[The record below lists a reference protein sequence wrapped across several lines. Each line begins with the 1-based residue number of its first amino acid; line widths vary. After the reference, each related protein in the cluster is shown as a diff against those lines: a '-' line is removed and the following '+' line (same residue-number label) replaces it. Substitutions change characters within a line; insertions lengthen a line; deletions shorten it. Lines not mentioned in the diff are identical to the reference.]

1 MKLATVEQIV
11 DIFPHPNA
19 DKLEFVKVLGYTCIT
34 AKGAYTNG
42 EQVILIQPDTVLP
55 DAPWTELYK
64 KFSRSRVKAL
74 KLRDAWSFGIVEKM
88 TLLPPD
94 RVFTAGEEV
103 STLLGIIKYE
113 APVPN
118 DIAFKGALPYGIP
131 KTDEER
137 YQNLPLNDWMG
148 HAVDVTL
155 KVDGQSFTAYY
166 KDGVFGVCGRQFELD
181 MSVRNA
187 YTDQIERYSL
197 PEKLET
203 FCKKHGVNIALRGE
217 SYGTGIQ
224 SAKINP
230 HSALNKGLAVFS
242 VFLIDEHR
250 YARKGDRF
258 YFVDVCAE
266 LGLPTVEMLERDAV
280 LTPELIKYYDEDIR
294 EINGKPFE
302 GVVLNGAFYSFKV
315 INKYYDSEK

>member
-1 MKLATVEQIV
+1 MKLATVEKIAG
-11 DIFPHPNA
+11 IFPHPNA
-19 DKLEFVKVLGYTCIT
+19 DKLEFVKVLGYMCIT
-34 AKGAYTNG
+34 AKGAYTAG

-64 KFSRSRVKAL
+64 KFSRTRVKAL

-88 TLLPPD
+88 SLLPAD
-94 RVFTAGEEV
+94 RTFAEGEEV
-103 STLLGIIKYE
+103 SELLGIIKYE

-118 DIAFKGALPYGIP
+118 DVAFIGALPFGIP

-137 YQNLPLNDWMG
+137 YQNLPLHEWMG
-148 HAVDVTL
+148 QQVDVTL

-166 KDGVFGVCGRQFELD
+166 KDGKFGVCGRQFELD
-181 MSVRNA
+181 MNVRNP
-187 YTDQIERYSL
+187 YTDQISRYNL
-197 PEKLET
+197 PEKLEA
-203 FCKKHGVNIALRGE
+203 FCKKHGINVAIRGE

-224 SAKINP
+224 GSKINP
-230 HSALNKGLAVFS
+230 HSAMNKGLAVFS

-250 YARKGDRF
+250 YARKGDPF
-258 YFVDVCAE
+258 YFVNVCAE
-266 LGLPTVEMLERDAV
+266 LDLPTVIVLESDVV
-280 LTPELIKYYDEDIR
+280 LTPELIKHYDEDIR

-302 GVVLNGAFYSFKV
+302 GVVINGATYSFKV